1 MTLSSL
7 STNVIN
13 RNSSQPSLHLPSQPF
28 ANLNNRSR
36 LELQGPKINEFVD
49 YDVERNKRFDQ
60 YIDGGYDGG
69 KSFFRAQQQYQRKK
83 QEDGQLAKS
92 TLLHQLQ
99 LKENKRMND
108 KMDSQYEALQI
119 R

>member
-1 MTLSSL
+1 MTLSTL

-36 LELQGPKINEFVD
+36 LELQGPKANDFVD
-49 YDVERNKRFDQ
+49 YDVERHKRFDQ

-69 KSFFRAQQQYQRKK
+69 KSFFRAQ
-83 QEDGQLAKS
+83 
-92 TLLHQLQ
+92 
-99 LKENKRMND
+99 
-108 KMDSQYEALQI
+108 
-119 R
+119 